1 MAQVEGV
8 PGWERGGTATGE
20 GIIIKTVARVV
31 ALCLASVS
39 VVSCATII
47 HQTRQ
52 DVGIASAPT
61 GASVT
66 VDNKP
71 YGKTPLVADLK
82 RKENHFVKV
91 ELAGYETFEVTITH
105 KVSGWIWGNIAFGG
119 LIGLAIDAIS
129 GGMYKLTPDQVVA
142 QLQKQGSA
150 ALLRKD
156 ALYIAVVL
164 APESSW
170 EKIGQLEPAS

>member
-1 MAQVEGV
+1 M
-8 PGWERGGTATGE
+8 
-20 GIIIKTVARVV
+20 IKKAVARLV
-31 ALCLASVS
+31 ALCLALVS
-39 VVSCATII
+39 VVSCATIM

-52 DVGIASAPT
+52 DVGIASIPT

-66 VDNKP
+66 INNKP

-82 RKENHFVKV
+82 RKDNHIVKV
-91 ELAGYETFEVTITH
+91 ELPGYEAFEVTITH

-119 LIGLAIDAIS
+119 LIGLAIDAIT

-150 ALLRKD
+150 ALLKD
-156 ALYIAVVL
+156 DSLYIAVVL
-164 APESSW
+164 QPESSW
-170 EKIGQLEPAS
+170 EKIGQLKPAS

>member
-1 MAQVEGV
+1 MIKVVAQ
-8 PGWERGGTATGE
+8 
-20 GIIIKTVARVV
+20 VV

-39 VVSCATII
+39 MVSCATIM
-47 HQTRQ
+47 HQTKQ
-52 DVGIASAPT
+52 DVGIASTPT
-61 GASVT
+61 GASVMI
-66 VDNKP
+66 DNKP
-71 YGKTPLVADLK
+71 YGKTPLVAELK

-91 ELAGYETFEVTITH
+91 ELPGYETFELAITH

-150 ALLRKD
+150 ALLRED

-164 APESSW
+164 EPESNW

>member
-1 MAQVEGV
+1 MIKVVAQ
-8 PGWERGGTATGE
+8 
-20 GIIIKTVARVV
+20 VV

-39 VVSCATII
+39 MVSCATIM
-47 HQTRQ
+47 HQTKQ
-52 DVGIASAPT
+52 DVGIASTPT
-61 GASVT
+61 GASVAI
-66 VDNKP
+66 DNKP
-71 YGKTPLVADLK
+71 YGKTPLVAELK

-91 ELAGYETFEVTITH
+91 ELPGYETFELAITH

-150 ALLRKD
+150 ALLRED

-164 APESSW
+164 EPESNW